1 MYLLTGSEELLLR
14 RAAGALLDELRVQD
28 PGLDVTDVRAGDLP
42 EGRLPDLRTASLFGT
57 RRAVVVREAHELPAA
72 AVAELHAE
80 AERGSPETVVVLLA
94 TRAGR
99 LGGLAKRLQELGG
112 RIDVSP
118 PRPWE
123 AARWGRLVADEFAR
137 HQRVVDRVAVTAL
150 MRHAG
155 TDVPALVEKVDQVA
169 ATAPP
174 GRVTAEHV
182 ERVVVGHGSKGSFA
196 VADAMCDRQPARALE
211 LLRGV
216 LEDGDDPV
224 LALGALAYRL
234 RSIVAVAGGI
244 EPKAVGL
251 NVSTGQARRLRAVRA
266 NFGPGELT
274 AAYRTL
280 AWADREIKGGEL
292 PPALV
297 VERAVAAIATPA

>member
-1 MYLLTGSEELLLR
+1 M
-14 RAAGALLDELRVQD
+14 
-28 PGLDVTDVRAGDLP
+28 
-42 EGRLPDLRTASLFGT
+42 
-57 RRAVVVREAHELPAA
+57 
-72 AVAELHAE
+72 AELHDE
-80 AERGSPETVVVLLA
+80 AERGSLETVVVLLA
-94 TRAGR
+94 TRTGR
-99 LGGLAKRLQELGG
+99 LGGLAKRLQQLGG

-123 AARWGRLVADEFAR
+123 EARWGRLVADEFGH
-137 HQRVVDRVAVTAL
+137 HQRVVDRAAVTAL
-150 MRHAG
+150 LRHAG
-155 TDVPALVEKVDQVA
+155 TDVPAIAEKVAQVA

-244 EPKAVGL
+244 EPKEVGL
-251 NVSTGQARRLRAVRA
+251 NVSAGQARRLRAVRA

-274 AAYRTL
+274 EAYRTL
-280 AWADREIKGGEL
+280 AWADREIKGGQL

-297 VERAVAAIATPA
+297 VERAAAAIAAPA

>member
-14 RAAGALLDELRVQD
+14 RAADALLDDLHGREPD
-28 PGLDVTDVRAGDLP
+28 LDVTDVRADDLP
-42 EGRLPDLRTASLFGT
+42 DARLPDLRTPSLLGT
-57 RRAVVVREAHELPAA
+57 RRAVVVRDAHQLPAG
-72 AVAELHAE
+72 AVAELDAE
-80 AERGSPETVVVLLA
+80 VDRGSSEAVVVLLA
-94 TRAGR
+94 TRVGR
-99 LGGLAKRLQELGG
+99 LGGLSKRLQRLGG

-123 AARWGRLVADEFAR
+123 EAKWARLVTDEFGR
-137 HQRVVDRVAVTAL
+137 HQRVADRAAVTAL
-150 MRHAG
+150 LRHAG
-155 TDVPALVEKVDQVA
+155 TDVPVIVEKVAQVV

-182 ERVVVGHGSKGSFA
+182 EAVVVGHGSKGSFA

-234 RSIVAVAGGI
+234 RSIVAVAGGL
-244 EPKAVGL
+244 EPQAVGL
-251 NVSTGQARRLRAVRA
+251 KVSAGQARRLRAVRA
-266 NFGPGELT
+266 NFGAGELT
-274 AAYRTL
+274 RAYRTL
-280 AWADREIKGGEL
+280 AWADQQIKGGQL

-297 VERAVAAIATPA
+297 VELAVVSIATPP